1 MEQISIVPQAR
12 LVNTYVACLLASCG
26 EIIGEK
32 VEGTLACFLR
42 SDGDQLAELVYGSL
56 PGSKSVSTPLSH
68 SCPTTAPI
76 SRASRRRPSA
86 SSWAGAALIRRPAWR
101 GARSA
106 FSRSDS
112 LSEAARRSTRALG
125 LVHKRIKPSPSSSW
139 AGSARWLHGAAP
151 GHHARRARRRI
162 CSAHGSV
169 AARPECVDDERVD
182 EKLIIKCGAGSK

>member
-1 MEQISIVPQAR
+1 M
-12 LVNTYVACLLASCG
+12 
-26 EIIGEK
+26 
-32 VEGTLACFLR
+32 EGTLACFLR

-56 PGSKSVSTPLSH
+56 PGSKSVSTLLSH

-76 SRASRRRPSA
+76 SRTSRRRPSA
-86 SSWAGAALIRRPAWR
+86 SLWAGAALVRRPARR
-101 GARSA
+101 GARLA

-125 LVHKRIKPSPSSSW
+125 LVHKRFKPSPSSSW
-139 AGSARWLHGAAP
+139 AGSARHAPRVRRLHGAAP
-151 GHHARRARRRI
+151 GHHARRARRQI
-162 CSAHGSV
+162 CSARGSV

>member
-1 MEQISIVPQAR
+1 M
-12 LVNTYVACLLASCG
+12 
-26 EIIGEK
+26 
-32 VEGTLACFLR
+32 EGTLACFLR

-86 SSWAGAALIRRPAWR
+86 SLWAGAALVRRPARR
-101 GARSA
+101 GA
-106 FSRSDS
+106 RSDS

-139 AGSARWLHGAAP
+139 AGSARRAPRARRLHAAAP
-151 GHHARRARRRI
+151 GHHARRARRQI
-162 CSAHGSV
+162 CSARGSV